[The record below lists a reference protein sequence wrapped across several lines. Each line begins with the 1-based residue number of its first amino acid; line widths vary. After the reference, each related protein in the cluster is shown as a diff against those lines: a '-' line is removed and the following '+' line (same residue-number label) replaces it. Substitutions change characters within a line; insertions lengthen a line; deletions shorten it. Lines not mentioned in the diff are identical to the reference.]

1 VGETM
6 LALGEDHLVTKSD
19 LIIKMVKE
27 GRLGKKVGEGF
38 YRYTKDGK
46 KIN

>member
-1 VGETM
+1 V
-6 LALGEDHLVTKSD
+6 AKSD
-19 LIIKMVKE
+19 LIVKMVKQ